1 MADIRIP
8 VSLKVDD
15 SSDIYFSL
23 IEPLREDRNLS
34 GFIMLL
40 FKLYLGNEDFKKI
53 VDNSILGYDTKEKI
67 ESHLKSI
74 AQLHGDNVRAV
85 EDFEE
90 DVLKGEASKV
100 QTDIAPDITARLTA
114 LEQSVQNLVQGLQNG
129 NNMLYYGMGASPMQM
144 GMGVAQMPFG
154 GCQGVMGMP
163 MTQMP
168 VGGQNGAM
176 GAINAVGGSVPNGV
190 KNEAVTGAVNGVS
203 GGSVDSS
210 NVGIKVNQDI
220 TSVNNSGSENG
231 GTDSVNVDS
240 NANSVVESEPVE
252 EDASDDL
259 MKFMSSI

>member
-129 NNMLYYGMGASPMQM
+129 NNMLYYGMNASPMQM
-144 GMGVAQMPFG
+144 GMGVAQMPYG
-154 GCQGVMGMP
+154 NYQGVMGMP
-163 MTQMP
+163 MAQMP
-168 VGGQNGAM
+168 IGGQNGAM
-176 GAINAVGGSVPNGV
+176 GAMNAVGGGLNGV
-190 KNEAVTGAVNGVS
+190 KNEAVTGAVNGVFV
-203 GGSVDSS
+203 GSADSS

-220 TSVNNSGSENG
+220 TPANNTGSENG
-231 GTDSVNVDS
+231 GTDSANVDS

>member
-40 FKLYLGNEDFKKI
+40 FKLYLNNEDFKKI

-74 AQLHGDNVRAV
+74 AQLHGDNVRAI

-90 DVLKGEASKV
+90 DVLKEEASKA
-100 QTDIAPDITARLTA
+100 QTATTPDITARLSA

-154 GCQGVMGMP
+154 NYPNGVMGMP
-163 MTQMP
+163 MAQMP
-168 VGGQNGAM
+168 IGGQNGAM
-176 GAINAVGGSVPNGV
+176 GASNAVGGNPNGV
-190 KNEAVTGAVNGVS
+190 KNGAVTGAVNGD
-203 GGSVDSS
+203 SVDSDDSS

-220 TSVNNSGSENG
+220 TSENNLGLGNG
-231 GTDSVNVDS
+231 GTDSVGAGS
-240 NANSVVESEPVE
+240 NASPVVENEPVE

>member
-40 FKLYLGNEDFKKI
+40 FKLYLNNEDFKKI

-74 AQLHGDNVRAV
+74 AQLHGDNVRAI

-90 DVLKGEASKV
+90 DVLKGEASKA
-100 QTDIAPDITARLTA
+100 QTDTVPDITARLTV
-114 LEQSVQNLVQGLQNG
+114 LEQSVQNLVQSLQNG
-129 NNMLYYGMGASPMQM
+129 SNMLYYGMGASPMQM
-144 GMGVAQMPFG
+144 GVAQMPFG
-154 GCQGVMGMP
+154 NYQGAMGMP
-163 MTQMP
+163 MAQMS

-176 GAINAVGGSVPNGV
+176 GAINALGGNPVGV
-190 KNEAVTGAVNGVS
+190 KKEAVTGAVNGDSV
-203 GGSVDSS
+203 GSDDSS
-210 NVGIKVNQDI
+210 NVGIKVNQNI
-220 TSVNNSGSENG
+220 TSADNAELKNG
-231 GTDSVNVDS
+231 GTDSVSADI
-240 NANSVVESEPVE
+240 NASPVAESEPVE